1 MAQNNVTEV
10 VNGIVQPR
18 FYQVYGD
25 LIESKEVMEPLAIT
39 AGTGPICGFDWVD
52 TTQQNVTITSV
63 FKKPSTLPSG
73 VANIL
78 GRARRVFLSNKDNT
92 AGQVFNA
99 YTTPDGLCH
108 IAPDV
113 LTFNGVQPS
122 GGWPSLSNPQK
133 LVAFAVKATHTY
145 RPDGSE
151 NPPSVTNFTCGM
163 LTFDKVY
170 GLDEVLSWDYERMLE
185 LLADSGMPFN
195 KNVDSL
201 IGVYLVGWRPEW
213 NSQTTSMR
221 YKSIMAAMNYT
232 LCLVPI
238 QGQFPVKPYGMNPLD
253 ILDLKSRVQSVES
266 KLDSTNIKGNSQVVD
281 SLAITQGNGVEVDY
295 ELSKIDKIDT
305 DIPGIQGTVR
315 VVIKSLKV
323 KGVTL
328 FRDYSNPRIFDTLEN
343 YIYVYLKAIGIWG
356 IKNGND
362 PDTGLPIYTD
372 WGLTIMHRNLI
383 KEANYLDPEYNVW
396 SVNGGFTLPDRA
408 EILGT
413 LCVCPYNPAV
423 RPYLSP
429 LLPEHSSTV
438 ERISKDPALTLAV
451 AMDNIFMSG
460 SPDVVSTP
468 ISQYISPTT
477 SKGTLKMRLTPF
489 GVIFIAAVN
498 VAETF
503 TDTTYITLRTCNLY
517 ELVGNNPK
525 WLLALKSI
533 QKQVKEDQLG
543 LTGNPS
549 VGPPI
554 VLGNIQCVP
563 GSAYTCEV
571 GLEVGLTIPNPS
583 GINQMYVRVIIP
595 MYRGSTPNLDYIGW
609 TQALRVFVPLSISD
623 LWYKGLH
630 PSMEIED

>member
-25 LIESKEVMEPLAIT
+25 LIESKEVMEPLAIM

-151 NPPSVTNFTCGM
+151 NPPSVTNFTCGW

-213 NSQTTSMR
+213 DSDPSNQR
-221 YKSIMAAMNYT
+221 YKSIMSSLNYT

-266 KLDSTNIKGNSQVVD
+266 KLDSTNIKGNSKVVD

-295 ELSKIDKIDT
+295 ELSKT
-305 DIPGIQGTVR
+305 DMNSTGIQGTVR

-328 FRDYSNPRIFDTLEN
+328 FRDYSNPRTFDTSAN
-343 YIYVYLKAIGIWG
+343 YTYDYLKAIGIWG
-356 IKNGND
+356 IKMAM
-362 PDTGLPIYTD
+362 TQ
-372 WGLTIMHRNLI
+372 
-383 KEANYLDPEYNVW
+383 
-396 SVNGGFTLPDRA
+396 
-408 EILGT
+408 ILGY
-413 LCVCPYNPAV
+413 PYI
-423 RPYLSP
+423 
-429 LLPEHSSTV
+429 
-438 ERISKDPALTLAV
+438 RIGA
-451 AMDNIFMSG
+451 
-460 SPDVVSTP
+460 
-468 ISQYISPTT
+468 
-477 SKGTLKMRLTPF
+477 
-489 GVIFIAAVN
+489 
-498 VAETF
+498 
-503 TDTTYITLRTCNLY
+503 
-517 ELVGNNPK
+517 
-525 WLLALKSI
+525 
-533 QKQVKEDQLG
+533 
-543 LTGNPS
+543 
-549 VGPPI
+549 
-554 VLGNIQCVP
+554 
-563 GSAYTCEV
+563 
-571 GLEVGLTIPNPS
+571 
-583 GINQMYVRVIIP
+583 
-595 MYRGSTPNLDYIGW
+595 
-609 TQALRVFVPLSISD
+609 
-623 LWYKGLH
+623 
-630 PSMEIED
+630 